1 MSFHQNLNSSPI
13 DQSGAPEVIRHVEEK
28 EHIAAH
34 EEKEHFAV
42 HEEKEAGHPGHLA
55 QGYRYTAQYPQ
66 ANPEKETILAKKKL
80 LWIAIVSLLLVGA
93 LIGGLVGGL
102 KSRKDNSSSKEP
114 STSSADSPT
123 PSLNA
128 TSVSFSPTSTST
140 ASQQSASSQLNS
152 SLASIA
158 WANGDGHQYRRLYY
172 QDVNGTIK
180 ETAWNSSESSW
191 YASNENLGHAT
202 TKSPIAATVAGNTT
216 WPFQINLYYL
226 APDGHLVEMLSND
239 GTTWREGATSSAGII
254 PAPNSNLAA
263 IWTQSDQGSCGECG
277 GPQILLIAFQE
288 SNNRIIVANTS
299 DTTPVLATLDANP
312 LTGTGLAFQQVWHS
326 KGSPGLRIY
335 YQDDAE
341 DLCTI
346 DWETEV
352 GAEALDSAWSWT
364 LHEDAPI
371 NAISR
376 GAQIASF
383 SWGTNATT
391 GDPVLQRTLT
401 SGPQGVSSFGLG
413 GGREP
418 DRWQAEHPAVM
429 ENIQAYSSLAAN
441 ADRHVYALETGI
453 VQEFVLSSDGTTWN
467 QIGNVTLV
475 G

>member
-55 QGYRYTAQYPQ
+55 QGYGYTAQYPQ
-66 ANPEKETILAKKKL
+66 ANPEKETVLAKKKL

-140 ASQQSASSQLNS
+140 AFQQSASSQLNS

-172 QDVNGTIK
+172 QDVNSTIK

-202 TKSPIAATVAGNTT
+202 TKSPIGATVAGNTT
-216 WPFQINLYYL
+216 WPFVSVGVVILIEDQADRVTMAANQPI
-226 APDGHLVEMLSND
+226 LS
-239 GTTWREGATSSAGII
+239 GTRW
-254 PAPNSNLAA
+254 
-263 IWTQSDQGSCGECG
+263 
-277 GPQILLIAFQE
+277 
-288 SNNRIIVANTS
+288 
-299 DTTPVLATLDANP
+299 
-312 LTGTGLAFQQVWHS
+312 
-326 KGSPGLRIY
+326 SPCR
-335 YQDDAE
+335 
-341 DLCTI
+341 
-346 DWETEV
+346 
-352 GAEALDSAWSWT
+352 
-364 LHEDAPI
+364 
-371 NAISR
+371 NAIERRYDMARRSDELCR
-376 GAQIASF
+376 
-383 SWGTNATT
+383 
-391 GDPVLQRTLT
+391 
-401 SGPQGVSSFGLG
+401 
-413 GGREP
+413 
-418 DRWQAEHPAVM
+418 H
-429 ENIQAYSSLAAN
+429 YSCS
-441 ADRHVYALETGI
+441 
-453 VQEFVLSSDGTTWN
+453 
-467 QIGNVTLV
+467 
-475 G
+475 